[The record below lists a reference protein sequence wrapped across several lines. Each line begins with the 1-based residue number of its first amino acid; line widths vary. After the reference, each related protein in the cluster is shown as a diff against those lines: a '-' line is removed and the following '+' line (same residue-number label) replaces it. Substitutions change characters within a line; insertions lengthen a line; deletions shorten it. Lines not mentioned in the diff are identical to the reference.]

1 MESKAPH
8 TLLEA
13 IAQLHQQGYPIRA
26 SLAGGAFPKE
36 LCRSDELFLH

>member
-13 IAQLHQQGYPIRA
+13 IAQLHQQGYPVHA
-26 SLAGGAFPKE
+26 SLAGGAIPEE
-36 LCRSDELFLH
+36 LCKAMQIILH